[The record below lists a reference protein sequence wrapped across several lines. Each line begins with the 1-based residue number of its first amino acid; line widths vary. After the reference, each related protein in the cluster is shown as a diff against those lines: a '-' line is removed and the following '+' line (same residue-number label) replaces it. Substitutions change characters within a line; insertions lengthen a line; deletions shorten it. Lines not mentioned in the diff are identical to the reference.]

1 VIKVPTAGIEIEATL
16 TVPPIAGRTTPWQAL
31 NALYKSDTLELFA
44 GVPTPPAM
52 EVVAKLQC
60 WRAVLTLDIIA
71 EISLQRIVFP
81 IVNAIINLQIL
92 FFYETCKFIKARG
105 KYRYD
110 HTALILN

>member
-81 IVNAIINLQIL
+81 VVNAIINLQIYSSTKPASSL
-92 FFYETCKFIKARG
+92 KLAVNTGTTIP
-105 KYRYD
+105 
-110 HTALILN
+110 LLS